1 MALQIFF
8 ISQKQS
14 LKKGKYGADT
24 FEGRRLRL
32 EQALLEEA
40 QAARHEMPHR
50 DDEVRQVVDL
60 IIDNVNQLR
69 DTQGLKAPARLDSAT
84 ALFGGEGFLD
94 SMALVTLVV
103 AVEQAIEEKFG
114 TNVSLA
120 DPGAMSQEHS
130 PYRTIGALA
139 DYALRRLRAA

>member
-1 MALQIFF
+1 M
-8 ISQKQS
+8 
-14 LKKGKYGADT
+14 
-24 FEGRRLRL
+24 
-32 EQALLEEA
+32 EQAQLEA
-40 QAARHEMPHR
+40 PPDVTHHDMH
-50 DDEVRQVVDL
+50 QVVEL
-60 IIDNVNQLR
+60 IIDNVNQLK
-69 DTQGLKAPARLDSAT
+69 DTQGLKAPAQLDSAT
-84 ALFGGEGFLD
+84 ALFGGDGFLD

-139 DYALRRLRAA
+139 DYAIRRLRAG

>member
-1 MALQIFF
+1 
-8 ISQKQS
+8 
-14 LKKGKYGADT
+14 
-24 FEGRRLRL
+24 L
-32 EQALLEEA
+32 EQAQLEEA
-40 QAARHEMPHR
+40 AGEARHEMPR
-50 DDEVRQVVDL
+50 QDDVRQVVDL
-60 IIDNVNQLR
+60 IIDNVNQLK
-69 DTQGLKAPARLDSAT
+69 DTQGLKTPARLDSTT
-84 ALFGGEGFLD
+84 ALFGGDGFLD

-139 DYALRRLRAA
+139 DYAIRRLRAG

>member
-1 MALQIFF
+1 MLT
-8 ISQKQS
+8 
-14 LKKGKYGADT
+14 LLG
-24 FEGRRLRL
+24 EGDSVL
-32 EQALLEEA
+32 EQAQLEEPR
-40 QAARHEMPHR
+40 AARHEVPH
-50 DDEVRQVVDL
+50 DDLRQVVGL
-60 IIDNVNQLR
+60 IIDNVNQLK

-84 ALFGGEGFLD
+84 ALFGGDGFLD

-139 DYALRRLRAA
+139 DYALRRLRAG

>member
-1 MALQIFF
+1 VRSDLLSFRKAVT
-8 ISQKQS
+8 
-14 LKKGKYGADT
+14 KKGNT
-24 FEGRRLRL
+24 VLVLLREGDCL
-32 EQALLEEA
+32 EQAELE
-40 QAARHEMPHR
+40 ARPDVPQH
-50 DDEVRQVVDL
+50 DVQQVIEL
-60 IIDNVNQLR
+60 IIDNVNQLK
-69 DTQGLKAPARLDSAT
+69 DTQGLKAPAHLDSAT
-84 ALFGGEGFLD
+84 TLFGGDGFLD

-139 DYALRRLRAA
+139 DYALQRLRAG

>member
-1 MALQIFF
+1 M
-8 ISQKQS
+8 
-14 LKKGKYGADT
+14 T
-24 FEGRRLRL
+24 RE
-32 EQALLEEA
+32 
-40 QAARHEMPHR
+40 
-50 DDEVRQVVDL
+50 DDVRQVVDL
-60 IIDNVNQLR
+60 IIDNVNQLK
-69 DTQGLKAPARLDSAT
+69 DTQGLKAPSAT
-84 ALFGGEGFLD
+84 ALFGGDGFLD

-139 DYALRRLRAA
+139 DYAIRRLRAG

>member
-1 MALQIFF
+1 MLT
-8 ISQKQS
+8 
-14 LKKGKYGADT
+14 LLR
-24 FEGRRLRL
+24 EGDSVL
-32 EQALLEEA
+32 EQAQPEEPR
-40 QAARHEMPHR
+40 AARHEVPH
-50 DDEVRQVVDL
+50 DDLRQVVDL
-60 IIDNVNQLR
+60 IIDNVNQLK

-139 DYALRRLRAA
+139 DYALRRLRAG

>member
-1 MALQIFF
+1 
-8 ISQKQS
+8 
-14 LKKGKYGADT
+14 
-24 FEGRRLRL
+24 L
-32 EQALLEEA
+32 EQAQLEAA
-40 QAARHEMPHR
+40 QAARREMPHH
-50 DDEVRQVVDL
+50 DDMPQVVDL
-60 IIDNVNQLR
+60 IIDNVNQLK

-84 ALFGGEGFLD
+84 ALFGGDGFLD

>member
-1 MALQIFF
+1 VRSDLLSFRKAVT
-8 ISQKQS
+8 
-14 LKKGKYGADT
+14 KKGNT
-24 FEGRRLRL
+24 VPVLLREGDPVL
-32 EQALLEEA
+32 EQAELE
-40 QAARHEMPHR
+40 AAGRVARLEVPHNDAR
-50 DDEVRQVVDL
+50 GVIDL
-60 IIDNVNQLR
+60 IIDNVNQLK
-69 DTQGLKAPARLDSAT
+69 DSQGLKAPAHLDSAT
-84 ALFGGEGFLD
+84 TLFGGDGFLD

-139 DYALRRLRAA
+139 DYALQRLRAG

>member
-1 MALQIFF
+1 M
-8 ISQKQS
+8 
-14 LKKGKYGADT
+14 
-24 FEGRRLRL
+24 
-32 EQALLEEA
+32 EQAQLEVEER
-40 QAARHEMPHR
+40 AARHEMPHH
-50 DDEVRQVVDL
+50 DEVRQVVDL
-60 IIDNVNQLR
+60 IIDNVNQLKN
-69 DTQGLKAPARLDSAT
+69 TQGLKAPAHLDSAT
-84 ALFGGEGFLD
+84 ALFGGHGFLD

-139 DYALRRLRAA
+139 DYALRRLRAG

>member
-1 MALQIFF
+1 M
-8 ISQKQS
+8 
-14 LKKGKYGADT
+14 
-24 FEGRRLRL
+24 
-32 EQALLEEA
+32 EQAQLEEVA
-40 QAARHEMPHR
+40 GGTVRHEMPHH
-50 DDEVRQVVDL
+50 DETRQVVDL
-60 IIDNVNQLR
+60 IIDNVNQLK
-69 DTQGLKAPARLDSAT
+69 DTQGLKTPAHLDSAT
-84 ALFGGEGFLD
+84 ALFGGDGFLD

-139 DYALRRLRAA
+139 DYALRRLRAG

>member
-1 MALQIFF
+1 M
-8 ISQKQS
+8 
-14 LKKGKYGADT
+14 
-24 FEGRRLRL
+24 
-32 EQALLEEA
+32 EQAQLEA
-40 QAARHEMPHR
+40 AARLDVPHH
-50 DDEVRQVVDL
+50 DVQQVVEL
-60 IIDNVNQLR
+60 IIDNVNQLK

-84 ALFGGEGFLD
+84 ALFGGDGFLD

-139 DYALRRLRAA
+139 DYALQRLRAG

>member
-1 MALQIFF
+1 MEQAQLE
-8 ISQKQS
+8 
-14 LKKGKYGADT
+14 AT
-24 FEGRRLRL
+24 RAARL
-32 EQALLEEA
+32 EV
-40 QAARHEMPHR
+40 PH
-50 DDEVRQVVDL
+50 DDVRQVIEL
-60 IIDNVNQLR
+60 IVDNVNQLK
-69 DTQGLKAPARLDSAT
+69 DTQGLRAPARRDSAT
-84 ALFGGEGFLD
+84 ALFGGDGFLD

-139 DYALRRLRAA
+139 DYALKRLRAG

>member
-1 MALQIFF
+1 M
-8 ISQKQS
+8 
-14 LKKGKYGADT
+14 
-24 FEGRRLRL
+24 
-32 EQALLEEA
+32 EQAQLEEA
-40 QAARHEMPHR
+40 AGAARHELPR
-50 DDEVRQVVDL
+50 EDDVRQVVDL
-60 IIDNVNQLR
+60 IIDNVNQLK
-69 DTQGLKAPARLDSAT
+69 DTQGLKTPARLDSAT
-84 ALFGGEGFLD
+84 ALFGGDGFLD

-139 DYALRRLRAA
+139 DYAIRRLRAG

>member
-1 MALQIFF
+1 M
-8 ISQKQS
+8 
-14 LKKGKYGADT
+14 
-24 FEGRRLRL
+24 
-32 EQALLEEA
+32 EQAQLEEA

-84 ALFGGEGFLD
+84 ALFGGDGFLD

-139 DYALRRLRAA
+139 DYAIRRLRAG

>member
-1 MALQIFF
+1 MY
-8 ISQKQS
+8 
-14 LKKGKYGADT
+14 YGAGT
-24 FEGRRLRL
+24 FEGRRLCL
-32 EQALLEEA
+32 EQAQLEA
-40 QAARHEMPHR
+40 TRLDMPHY
-50 DDEVRQVVDL
+50 DVQQVVEL
-60 IIDNVNQLR
+60 IIDNVNQLK
-69 DTQGLKAPARLDSAT
+69 DTQGLKAPAQLDSAT
-84 ALFGGEGFLD
+84 TLFGGDGFLD

-139 DYALRRLRAA
+139 DYALQRLRAG

>member
-1 MALQIFF
+1 
-8 ISQKQS
+8 
-14 LKKGKYGADT
+14 
-24 FEGRRLRL
+24 L
-32 EQALLEEA
+32 EQAQLEEA
-40 QAARHEMPHR
+40 AGAARHELPR
-50 DDEVRQVVDL
+50 EDDVRQVVDL
-60 IIDNVNQLR
+60 IIDNVNQLK
-69 DTQGLKAPARLDSAT
+69 DTQGLKTPARLDSAT
-84 ALFGGEGFLD
+84 ALFGGDGFLD

-139 DYALRRLRAA
+139 DYAIRRLRAG

>member
-1 MALQIFF
+1 M
-8 ISQKQS
+8 
-14 LKKGKYGADT
+14 
-24 FEGRRLRL
+24 

-40 QAARHEMPHR
+40 QAARHEPHG
-50 DDEVRQVVDL
+50 DDEVRQVIDL

-69 DTQGLKAPARLDSAT
+69 ETQGLKAPARLDSAT
-84 ALFGGEGFLD
+84 ALFGGDGFLD

-139 DYALRRLRAA
+139 DYALRRLRTA

>member
-1 MALQIFF
+1 M
-8 ISQKQS
+8 
-14 LKKGKYGADT
+14 
-24 FEGRRLRL
+24 
-32 EQALLEEA
+32 EQAQLEAA
-40 QAARHEMPHR
+40 QAARREMPHH
-50 DDEVRQVVDL
+50 DDMLQVVDL
-60 IIDNVNQLR
+60 IIDNVNQLK

-84 ALFGGEGFLD
+84 ALFGGDGFLD

-120 DPGAMSQEHS
+120 DPGAKSQEHS